1 MSATRR
7 STSTTATP
15 TWPAPG
21 APPLA
26 VAPGGLRPFAEVI
39 KDARRSDGILTV
51 WQKDDKVW
59 LELKP
64 DDFNRLDAD
73 FVRVI
78 EDVIDTLITKNIL
91 NITDLPAEAQAK
103 LFARK
108 SFRERV
114 SKSAL
119 RLFEPT
125 DFGDVI

>member
-1 MSATRR
+1 MPYVRR
-7 STSTTATP
+7 SPDGRIASLHREREDDAQEFVPEGHPDVLAFVGAGTD
-15 TWPAPG
+15 AP
-21 APPLA
+21 
-26 VAPGGLRPFAEVI
+26 
-39 KDARRSDGILTV
+39 DGDE
-51 WQKDDKVW
+51 Q
-59 LELKP
+59 
-64 DDFNRLDAD
+64 FSRLDAD

-78 EDVIDTLITKNIL
+78 EDVIDTLIVKNIL

-114 SKSAL
+114 SKSSL